1 MDTYPSLDRVKAEQQ
16 LRKEKL
22 ELTSALLD
30 LRGTNLKV
38 ASLGQYEEELDKVN
52 VLKNR
57 FVESVHQFL
66 NLFGHEVCDD
76 DRVLYKNEIIDIERK
91 VQDHS
96 DEIRKQAKDM
106 KALEHYRTIL
116 DKERSAKGNKLE
128 TILEMCK
135 EIDDNCDVEE
145 TREKS
150 SSSTRSAPS
159 SNGHTVPHVVALPDI
174 DNTNNNSEEDKAGK
188 PKNGNNNHQGKKST
202 FSYSVKKE
210 VTETMTVTKEH

>member
-30 LRGTNLKV
+30 LRGANLKV
-38 ASLGQYEEELDKVN
+38 ASLGQYEEELHKVN

-76 DRVLYKNEIIDIERK
+76 DRILYKNEIIDIERK
-91 VQDHS
+91 VQEHS

-135 EIDDNCDVEE
+135 EIDDNCDGEE

-150 SSSTRSAPS
+150 SSSTRS

-174 DNTNNNSEEDKAGK
+174 DSTNNNSEEDKPGK

-210 VTETMTVTKEH
+210 VTETMTVTEEH